1 MTTGLSGSEARGH
14 IVDMHIHRL
23 RQKIDD
29 GFECRLIHA
38 VAGAGYTVREAEPA
52 TLPAW
57 SGARVN
63 PIS

>member
-1 MTTGLSGSEARGH
+1 
-14 IVDMHIHRL
+14 MHIHRL

-29 GFECRLIHA
+29 GFERGLIHA